1 VSSST
6 KEFDSP
12 LDPVSQDVA
21 VTVTDDTLAAAAR
34 HADPRTVTALEF
46 MAAEYRRPN
55 LRLADVARRVHLSQW
70 HLDRL
75 LMRDTGHG
83 FRYHVRDIRQSHVRR
98 LLHTS
103 LAIKEIAEAS
113 GYNYVTVMGRHFVA
127 RHGVTPSQYR
137 RRVRQTAASEH

>member
-1 VSSST
+1 MSSST
-6 KEFDSP
+6 KELESHTE
-12 LDPVSQDVA
+12 PVSQDIP
-21 VTVTDDTLAAAAR
+21 VTDAAAPAAS
-34 HADPRTVTALEF
+34 HVDPRTVTALEF

-137 RRVRQTAASEH
+137 RRVRQSASNEH